1 MIPSALVD
9 QPTRRRCQHITV
21 ALIFIGFIV
30 IDQFVKIWVKTHM
43 ALGETIT
50 VTDWFRLTFVEN
62 NGMAF
67 GMELFDKYL
76 LTGFRL
82 LATAALAI
90 YIGRCIRR
98 GVGWTYLICLAF
110 IMTGA
115 AGNIIDCVF
124 YGMIFNDPSWPA
136 VADFVPFGEGYST
149 WFRGKVVD
157 MFSFPLAEWTWP
169 SWLPLIGGQRYLFF
183 SYIFNVADACI
194 SCGVVA
200 LLLFCRQT
208 LSTELAENVAE
219 ADKPIPPVPED
230 IATTPEPIE

>member
-1 MIPSALVD
+1 MIANAPAKA
-9 QPTRRRCQHITV
+9 RRQRIIV

-30 IDQFVKIWVKTHM
+30 IDQLVKIWVKTHM
-43 ALGETIT
+43 ALGESIV

-76 LTGFRL
+76 LTGFRII
-82 LATAALAI
+82 ATIALAV
-90 YIGRCIRR
+90 YIDRCIRR
-98 GVGWTYLICLAF
+98 GVGWGYLICLAF

-124 YGMIFNDPSWPA
+124 YGLFFDDPQWPG
-136 VADFVPFGEGYST
+136 VAQIVPFGDGYAT

-157 MFSFPLAEWTWP
+157 MFSFPIVEWTWP
-169 SWLPLIGGQRYLFF
+169 SWIPGIGGQRYLFF
-183 SYIFNVADACI
+183 SYIFNTADACI
-194 SCGVVA
+194 SCGVIA

-208 LSTELAENVAE
+208 LSAEF
-219 ADKPIPPVPED
+219 ADDSVPSNDTPGSSEKPIE
-230 IATTPEPIE
+230 

>member
-1 MIPSALVD
+1 MTETAPVKARRQRLV
-9 QPTRRRCQHITV
+9 V

-30 IDQFVKIWVKTHM
+30 IDQLVKIWVKTHM
-43 ALGETIT
+43 ALGESIV

-76 LTGFRL
+76 LTGFRIV
-82 LATAALAI
+82 ATVALAV
-90 YIGRCIRR
+90 YISRLIRR
-98 GVGWTYLICLAF
+98 EVSWGYLICLAF

-124 YGMIFNDPSWPA
+124 YGLIFDDPSWPA
-136 VADFVPFGEGYST
+136 VAQFVPFGEGYST
-149 WFRGKVVD
+149 WFRGRVVD

-169 SWLPLIGGQRYLFF
+169 SWLPFIGGQHYLFF

-208 LSTELAENVAE
+208 L
-219 ADKPIPPVPED
+219 ADECSSEPASD
-230 IATTPEPIE
+230 STPESEECDRP

>member
-1 MIPSALVD
+1 MTEIDFAKARRQRLV
-9 QPTRRRCQHITV
+9 V

-30 IDQFVKIWVKTHM
+30 IDQLVKIWVKTHM
-43 ALGETIT
+43 ALGESIV

-76 LTGFRL
+76 LTGFRII
-82 LATAALAI
+82 ATLALAV
-90 YIGRCIRR
+90 YIARLIRR
-98 GVGWTYLICLAF
+98 DVSWGYLICLAF

-124 YGMIFNDPSWPA
+124 YGLVFDDPSWPA
-136 VADFVPFGEGYST
+136 VAHFVPFGEGYST
-149 WFRGKVVD
+149 WFRGRVVD

-169 SWLPLIGGQRYLFF
+169 SWLPVIGGQRYLFF

-208 LSTELAENVAE
+208 LSAECASE
-219 ADKPIPPVPED
+219 PAAADS
-230 IATTPEPIE
+230 TPESVE